1 MSDPDFSDL
10 GEPEASLAAGIYDLE
25 SPDDEESPGLP
36 ESVKATMTEDQIAE
50 KEAEIAEQSEKGKK
64 QIEDRAR
71 GMAELI
77 SAFVNAVVDP
87 DSTPS

>member
-25 SPDDEESPGLP
+25 SPDDEEAPGLP
-36 ESVKATMTEDQIAE
+36 ESVKATLTDEQIAE
-50 KEAEIAEQSEKGKK
+50 KEAEIAEQSDKGKK

-77 SAFVNAVVDP
+77 SNFVSAVVG
-87 DSTPS
+87 